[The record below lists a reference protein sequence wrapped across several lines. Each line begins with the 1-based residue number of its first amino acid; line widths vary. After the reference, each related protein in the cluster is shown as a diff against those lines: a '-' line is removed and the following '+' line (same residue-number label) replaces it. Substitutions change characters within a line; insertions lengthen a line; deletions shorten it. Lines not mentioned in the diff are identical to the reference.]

1 MKIPI
6 LNGNGYRKKKRDLIY
21 AVRDAIRSEYMDRKA
36 PKFSFKLDNYIWRG
50 GRVKVTEY
58 NEVDGKEVTKKVR
71 SKRHESPLVVG
82 CLNVENQNGQFEH
95 ILSLETLKQK
105 FENDPDYNAVNI
117 SLIDYGYKILAYRIG
132 VELERK
138 HYNTGFTI
146 EKKIEK
152 KPSVPNMSLSKF
164 REIFEKI

>member
-21 AVRDAIRSEYMDRKA
+21 AVRDAIKNEYVGRKA
-36 PKFSFKLDNYIWRG
+36 PRFSFKLDNYIWRG

-58 NEVDGKEVTKKVR
+58 DETNGKEVTKKVR

-82 CLNVENQNGQFEH
+82 CLNVQNEH
-95 ILSLETLKQK
+95 ILSLQTLKQR
-105 FENDPDYNAVNI
+105 FESDPDYNAVNI
-117 SLIDYGYKILAYRIG
+117 SLINWEYKVLAYRIG

-138 HYNTGFTI
+138 NYNTGFSI
-146 EKKIEK
+146 EKRFSE
-152 KPSVPNMSLSKF
+152 PNMSLSKF
-164 REIFEKI
+164 RQIFEKD